1 MPPFVI
7 LALPRSR
14 TAWLSHFLSYGP
26 WVCGHEELRHCRSL
40 DDVKSWLD
48 MPFTGTCETAAAPY
62 WRTLLKFRPDGR
74 IVVVRRDVEAPVRSF
89 LKLPGTQWDEAA
101 LRAQMKH
108 LDHKLDQIV
117 KRVPN
122 VLEVQ
127 FDDLTDEATCA
138 RIFEFCLGL
147 PHDSPRWHQLAPMN
161 IQCNMVSIL
170 RYFRAHM
177 PQLVKFSAQ
186 VKRLTLT
193 DITTGHNV
201 PQMDDVE
208 IAEER
213 FETFIRDAGP
223 MIEQHEATVGKCPG
237 TYKTMDLE
245 LHGQLDDMGAL
256 QVMTARSNG
265 RVFGYLVTVIG
276 PSLEHPGG
284 KVAFPTSFFASA
296 DLPGVGRKL
305 QLASKEA
312 LRDRGVQQL
321 VLRAGVVGDGP
332 RLRRLYERMGAQP
345 NGELFLLNL

>member
-62 WRTLLKFRPDGR
+62 WRTLLKLRPDVR

-89 LKLPGTQWDEAA
+89 LKLPGTQWDEPA

-138 RIFEFCLGL
+138 RIFEFCLGM
-147 PHDSPRWHQLAPMN
+147 PNDSPRWHQLAPMN

-186 VKRLTLT
+186 VKQDTYHDLDEASRC
-193 DITTGHNV
+193 
-201 PQMDDVE
+201 
-208 IAEER
+208 
-213 FETFIRDAGP
+213 GP
-223 MIEQHEATVGKCPG
+223 R
-237 TYKTMDLE
+237 
-245 LHGQLDDMGAL
+245 
-256 QVMTARSNG
+256 RS
-265 RVFGYLVTVIG
+265 
-276 PSLEHPGG
+276 
-284 KVAFPTSFFASA
+284 ASA
-296 DLPGVGRKL
+296 
-305 QLASKEA
+305 
-312 LRDRGVQQL
+312 
-321 VLRAGVVGDGP
+321 
-332 RLRRLYERMGAQP
+332 
-345 NGELFLLNL
+345 